1 MSMSF
6 NIAVT
11 SEPQTER
18 MCRVPAKSIGRPNE
32 ERKVKE
38 LLKKLEAMKAKKKP
52 A

>member
-1 MSMSF
+1 M
-6 NIAVT
+6 
-11 SEPQTER
+11 
-18 MCRVPAKSIGRPNE
+18 PAKSIGRPNE